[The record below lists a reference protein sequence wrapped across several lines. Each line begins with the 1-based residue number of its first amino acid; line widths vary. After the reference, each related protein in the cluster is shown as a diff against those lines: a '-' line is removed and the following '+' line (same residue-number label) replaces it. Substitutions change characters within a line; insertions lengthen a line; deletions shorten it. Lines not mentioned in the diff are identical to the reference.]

1 MTAVMETTTA
11 GRDLVS
17 PELFGRLAG
26 RIVKDKGTTPELADR
41 ITDQALAFLGACA
54 AHGRGANLVPSAA
67 VDIGWHMFI
76 LHTREYAA
84 FCEQVA
90 GFFIHHVPTDEDGD
104 EPAGDPVE
112 VLDRT
117 TDAIRDAGYLVDP
130 ELWGPT
136 AKCGPCHEEGN
147 CAASG
152 KDGNENK
159 ENRKKAD

>member
-1 MTAVMETTTA
+1 MTAVMESTKT
-11 GRDLVS
+11 GRELVA
-17 PELFGRLAG
+17 PELFNQLAT
-26 RIVKDKGTTPELADR
+26 RIVKDKGTDRELADR
-41 ITDQALAFLGACA
+41 IMDQALAFLGACA

-67 VDIGWHMFI
+67 VDIGWHTFI
-76 LHTREYAA
+76 LHTRDYAA
-84 FCEQVA
+84 FCDAEA
-90 GFFIHHVPTDEDGD
+90 GFFIHHVPTDDDGG
-104 EPAGDPVE
+104 EPAGDPVG

-117 TDAIRDAGYLVDP
+117 VDAIGEAGFLVDP

-159 ENRKKAD
+159 DNRKTED

>member
-1 MTAVMETTTA
+1 MTAVLEATKQ

-17 PELFGRLAG
+17 PELFGRLAD
-26 RIVKDKGTTPELADR
+26 RIVKDKGTDRELAER

-54 AHGRGANLVPSAA
+54 VHGRGAALVPSAA

-76 LHTREYAA
+76 LHTRDYAA
-84 FCEQVA
+84 FCEDVA
-90 GFFIHHVPTDEDGD
+90 GFFIHHVPTDDTG
-104 EPAGDPVE
+104 EPAGDPVG

-117 TDAIRDAGYLVDP
+117 VSAIQEAGYLVDP
-130 ELWGPT
+130 ELWGPS

-159 ENRKKAD
+159 DNRKHDD